1 MWPTTIGIVV
11 LSSIEES
18 FGIARTRL
26 RVELDDCVQV
36 EEVMVAHVDDF
47 SLIVQQSARY
57 FVVLILT
64 TNTHEQGLVNPRWT
78 WAIRF

>member
-36 EEVMVAHVDDF
+36 EERMEHLGRNKEPMRKVGQNVRKKTRKIIFITYPDMVD
-47 SLIVQQSARY
+47 
-57 FVVLILT
+57 
-64 TNTHEQGLVNPRWT
+64 
-78 WAIRF
+78 